1 MTDRRLPLVVVVL
14 VGLAALVVLGRDRPV
29 TAIAS
34 FADPPRRGTPIVS
47 GGELVTGTWFC
58 PGVPASGATASGQ
71 EGGEVIVANPSEV
84 ELTGRLTV
92 LRPDGPPV
100 VEEIVVP
107 PRERLVVDVGEL
119 VTAVFAS
126 AIVELD
132 GGGGVV
138 EQRAIHPAGAAVAP
152 CANTTSPTWYF
163 ADGFTAE
170 GSTERLV
177 LTNPFPAPAIV
188 DIGFVTRQGP
198 RAPTSFQGYVVPAR
212 SVRVIG
218 LAEAGARDEPVL
230 AVKIEAASGQLVAAK
245 AQHFVGGG
253 RQGFVMALGAP
264 ALDDQWWFADGARG
278 EGVSEQY
285 VVYNPTSDSVEAD
298 VIILGVD
305 PADGFV
311 EASTLT
317 VPAGEVVV
325 FDTSGIAGLPDGP
338 HGAVVSTLAAD
349 SVVVERVLTQPA
361 GDGVA
366 TTVVLG
372 AQTAALSGRW
382 LAITSTEL
390 AIEDVI
396 VVLNTSFSE
405 GTVVVK
411 AIGPGG
417 EVPVP
422 GLEAVAL
429 PANGIVSID
438 LTSPLAFGRPL
449 VIESSLPIVVERR
462 LERDPGLRGRSGSLA
477 IAE

>member
-1 MTDRRLPLVVVVL
+1 MADRRLAVVVAVL
-14 VGLAALVVLGRDRPV
+14 LGLAALVVVGRDRPV
-29 TAIAS
+29 TVTAT
-34 FADPPRRGTPIVS
+34 FAAPPLRGTPIAP
-47 GGELVTGTWFC
+47 GGGLVTGTWYC
-58 PGVPASGATASGQ
+58 PGVPASGSTGSGT

-84 ELTGRLTV
+84 DLTGRITL

-100 VEEIVVP
+100 VEAITVP
-107 PRERLVVDVGEL
+107 PRDRLVVDVDEL

-126 AIVELD
+126 ALVELD
-132 GGGGVV
+132 GGGGIV
-138 EQRAIHPAGAAVAP
+138 EQRALHPAGAAVAP
-152 CANTTSPTWYF
+152 CANSTSPTWYF

-170 GSTERLV
+170 GSTLRLV
-177 LTNPFPAPAIV
+177 LTNPYPAPAIV

-198 RAPTSFQGYVVPAR
+198 RAPTSFQGYVLPAR
-212 SVRVIG
+212 SVRVIE
-218 LAEAGARDEPVL
+218 LAQAGARDEPLL

-253 RQGFVMALGAP
+253 RRGFVMALGAP

-278 EGVSEQY
+278 EGVTEQY
-285 VVYNPTSDSVEAD
+285 VVYNPTSETVEAD
-298 VIILGVD
+298 VVILGVD
-305 PADGFV
+305 PVDGFI

-361 GDGVA
+361 GDGFA

-372 AQTAALSGRW
+372 AQTSALSGRW
-382 LAITSTEL
+382 LAVTSTEL

-396 VVLNTSFSE
+396 VVLNTSFAD
-405 GTVVVK
+405 GTVQVK

-422 GLEAVAL
+422 GLEEIPL
-429 PANGIVSID
+429 PANGIASID

-449 VIESSLPIVVERR
+449 VIETSLPVVVERR
-462 LERDPGLRGRSGSLA
+462 LERDPALRGRSGSLA

>member
-1 MTDRRLPLVVVVL
+1 VTDRRLPLLVVVL
-14 VGLAALVVLGRDRPV
+14 VGLAALVVVGRDRPV
-29 TAIAS
+29 PAVAS
-34 FADPPRRGTPIVS
+34 FAEPPRRATPIVP
-47 GGELVTGTWFC
+47 GGELVTSTWFC
-58 PGVPASGATASGQ
+58 PGVPASGTTASGE
-71 EGGEVIVANPSEV
+71 EGGEVIVANPSDV
-84 ELTGRLTV
+84 DLTGRLTI

-100 VEEIVVP
+100 VEEITVP
-107 PRERLVVDVGEL
+107 PRERLVVDVDEL

-126 AIVELD
+126 ALVELD
-132 GGGGVV
+132 GGRGVV
-138 EQRAIHPAGAAVAP
+138 EQRALHPAGAAVAP

-198 RAPTSFQGYVVPAR
+198 RAPSSFQGYVVPAR

-253 RQGFVMALGAP
+253 RRGFVMALGAP

-285 VVYNPTSDSVEAD
+285 VVYNPTAETVEAD
-298 VIILGVD
+298 LVILGVD
-305 PADGFV
+305 PVEGFI

-317 VPAGEVVV
+317 IPAGEVAV

-338 HGAVVSTLAAD
+338 HGAVVSTLASD

-366 TTVVLG
+366 TAVVLG
-372 AQTAALSGRW
+372 AQTLALSGRW
-382 LAITSTEL
+382 YAITSTEL

-396 VVLNTSFSE
+396 VVLNTSFTE
-405 GTVVVK
+405 GTVQVK

-417 EVPVP
+417 EVAVP
-422 GLEAVAL
+422 GLESIPL

-449 VIESSLPIVVERR
+449 VIESTLPIVVERR
-462 LERDPGLRGRSGSLA
+462 LERDPNLRGRSGSLA